1 MINFSC
7 IDALKNC
14 TKNNMNNVNYYNV
27 CMNAIKCFTLK
38 KRQDFKEIK
47 TTAWS
52 RGPEAV

>member
-7 IDALKNC
+7 IDAMHENY
-14 TKNNMNNVNYYNV
+14 MNNVNYYNV

-47 TTAWS
+47 TTALS